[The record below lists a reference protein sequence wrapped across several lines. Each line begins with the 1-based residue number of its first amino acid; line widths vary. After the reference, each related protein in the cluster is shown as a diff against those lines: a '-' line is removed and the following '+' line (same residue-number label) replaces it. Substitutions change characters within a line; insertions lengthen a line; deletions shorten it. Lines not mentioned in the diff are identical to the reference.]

1 MKKEHWTYRL
11 GGLLLW
17 GVAVLLVACSDASDG
32 IEGETDML
40 QLVTYTRGMEDFSPS
55 TTRAVTLPGGYREYT
70 GPNSI
75 GVYTTT
81 ANEAPDEVRSFTY
94 MNGSWNSM
102 VSVINDYSYY
112 IYGYMP
118 VNNNIRCAI
127 TKRPETDYSEGAVL
141 RFTNLPP
148 VMAEDFSIV
157 TGVLQLPSPNPEGD
171 FELKAGNFY
180 YSGKPN
186 GSNFVCLMLDHL
198 YSCVRFQF
206 FVDKTYNQLRTI
218 KLKQVRMKTTEDIY
232 YPLVVTM
239 KKEEDYEVNWGT
251 QGELTNDFATLFT
264 STAGEILHVK
274 PEDSQEPEPV
284 LVEGY
289 FAPKDNVAGSL
300 VLECTYDVYDKQGN
314 MTRENC
320 VAINKL
326 PALGAGA
333 NQRTLLTLTV
343 KPTYLY
349 VLSEPDLDNPTITN

>member
-1 MKKEHWTYRL
+1 MKKEHWIYHWV
-11 GGLLLW
+11 GLLLL
-17 GVAVLLVACSDASDG
+17 GVAALLTACSDDADTTA
-32 IEGETDML
+32 EETDVL
-40 QLVTYTRGMEDFSPS
+40 QLVAYTRGMTNLESLSTRGIPDGYTAYYGPS
-55 TTRAVTLPGGYREYT
+55 
-70 GPNSI
+70 SI
-75 GVYTTT
+75 GVFTTS
-81 ANEAPDEVRSFTY
+81 ADEAPASVRTFSY
-94 MNGSWNSM
+94 AEDQWKSL
-102 VSVINDYSYY
+102 VSVKNHDIYY

-118 VNNNIRCAI
+118 ASPEINCTIS
-127 TKRPETDYSEGAVL
+127 KREGENMDYSQGAVL
-141 RFTNLPP
+141 TFTNLPP
-148 VMAEDFSIV
+148 VLAEDFSVV
-157 TGVLQLPSPNPEGD
+157 TGVQQLDMRESAVNLVPGLFEFEGRQT
-171 FELKAGNFY
+171 
-180 YSGKPN
+180 
-186 GSNFVCLMLDHL
+186 GSNFACLMLDHL

-239 KKEEDYEVNWGT
+239 KKEEDYDVTWGT